1 MTFHER
7 LTPEDAA
14 VFQRAASRNREFL
27 PADYMVMLGDAR
39 DAQIFGFMARDNGP
53 DCGHINIHA
62 MPLRAFP
69 GYCGGTGYGTDRETG
84 TRKCYACCAKEER
97 ASMIATGRATLYIVR
112 LKSEDGKDFDIFTR
126 HVTDWAGELKFR
138 CIETRYHAHAGGF
151 GSQRTD
157 AWFVGPDGFIW
168 HAVNRGDNDIAR
180 CKRTRE
186 RA

>member
-1 MTFHER
+1 MTHYSQDG
-7 LTPEDAA
+7 TATGIA
-14 VFQRAASRNREFL
+14 MRATDRGREL
-27 PADYMVMLGDAR
+27 SLIAMVQGDRR
-39 DAQIFGFMARDNGP
+39 DAQIFGFMARDNGL

-69 GYCGGTGYGTDRETG
+69 GYCGGTGYGIDSATN
-84 TRKCYACCAKEER
+84 TRKCYACCAQSER
-97 ASMIATGRATLYIVR
+97 ASMISTGRATLYLTHEGVGDWR
-112 LKSEDGKDFDIFTR
+112 
-126 HVTDWAGELKFR
+126 VTDWPGELSFFAYD
-138 CIETRYHAHAGGF
+138 TRRSRNGGGF